1 MARPL
6 TQAARDR
13 LREQV
18 RREQDLA
25 AGVLNAEARL
35 AAEIAKRDAAIAAHN
50 SAVAGRADA
59 VADAV
64 IDYLE
69 QAGVGLE
76 RAAIVLGRPTPELAR
91 MVRERRQQR
100 RATPRRHGGSG
111 TRSAIPKIGGSP
123 TVAAQPDR

>member
-1 MARPL
+1 
-6 TQAARDR
+6 
-13 LREQV
+13 V

-25 AGVLNAEARL
+25 AGVLNAEVRL

-50 SAVAGRADA
+50 TAVASRADA

-76 RAAIVLGRPTPELAR
+76 RAGIVLGHPKPDLAR

-100 RATPRRHGGSG
+100 RATPRRQGGSG
-111 TRSAIPKIGGSP
+111 T
-123 TVAAQPDR
+123 